1 MNNPLILITN
11 DDGIEAPGLHAAA
24 AALSQY
30 DLICV
35 APRLQQSG
43 MSSALSNDSQ
53 RGAITAVP
61 FVVGSKKIPAYA
73 VQGTPT
79 LAVAHAILE
88 ICDRRPALCVSG
100 INAGANVGRSIR
112 YSGTIGA
119 AFEAHNYGIPAL
131 AVSLALSDSR
141 HAPPTDWSAA
151 QYFTRIFA
159 EELLSKRGHPAR
171 LALLNINVP
180 ATATAS
186 TPYEFTRQSSQR
198 FYEFV
203 NPGARAWS
211 KPQRLQYRI
220 AVQPKPLEKDGDI
233 ACLTQRKHVSV
244 TPLSADW
251 TCRLDGEY
259 TPFDRFISHRL
270 RTLEQQRNQLIT
282 EQFRLKTDPED
293 SKSPPAQNGKR
304 RKELTRLDR
313 QLAAVCEQ
321 LLDERARK

>member
-11 DDGIEAPGLHAAA
+11 DDGIDAPGLRAAA
-24 AALSQY
+24 AAFSQY

-43 MSSALSNDSQ
+43 MSSALSNDPQ
-53 RGAITAVP
+53 CGAITEVP
-61 FVVGSKKIPAYA
+61 FVVGSRKIPAYA

-119 AFEAHNYGIPAL
+119 AFEANNYGIPAM
-131 AVSLALSDSR
+131 AVSLALPDSG
-141 HAPPTDWSAA
+141 HAPPTDWSAV
-151 QYFTRIFA
+151 QYFTRILA
-159 EELLSKRGHPAR
+159 EELLSKRGQPAQ

-186 TPYEFTRQSSQR
+186 TPYEFTRQSSQQ
-198 FYEFV
+198 FYEFI

-211 KPQRLQYRI
+211 KPYRLQYQI
-220 AVQPKPLEKDGDI
+220 ATQSEALEQNGDI
-233 ACLTQRKHVSV
+233 ACLTQRQHVSV
-244 TPLSADW
+244 TPLSSDW
-251 TCRLDGEY
+251 TCRQDGAY
-259 TPFDRFISHRL
+259 TPADRFTSQRL
-270 RTLEQQRNQLIT
+270 N
-282 EQFRLKTDPED
+282 
-293 SKSPPAQNGKR
+293 KSFQSQSTFVPQVRSAIPAP
-304 RKELTRLDR
+304 
-313 QLAAVCEQ
+313 
-321 LLDERARK
+321 